1 MAAATSSLGKEIQEE
16 LSCSICL
23 ELFTRPKMLPCQHT
37 FCEDCLQDHVG
48 VQIAFQCP
56 TCELQV
62 KVPSQ
67 GITGLPDNN
76 LVTILCGRLRKQG
89 AAPAETRKQPQS
101 GNRCSFH
108 PTEELRLYCKQCQV
122 PVCNECLDETHSDH
136 STITIKKASQEKRAP
151 IQALINEGRNILETY
166 RSSLQ
171 GINDT
176 EKTLQEQKQQ
186 TEKSIT
192 TLYNQMALALLKGK
206 DNLLDEVEQNH
217 SQNIA
222 VLQNER
228 DRISTDVDEL
238 SAACDRAEQAWRGG
252 LEFLAQETTL
262 TDILGKYRAKG
273 TPAPVQA
280 QLAVTVF
287 QPTDAAVPVL
297 GHVMV
302 QSPPSAPSSIPAAP
316 PTSNNAAAR
325 VIGRRHSSQN
335 GVQAKK
341 VSFGR
346 KRSDIENISLL
357 TSLASADDDVASEG
371 TGHHH
376 GNQHQRQ
383 QQVKKVSFTTSDDE
397 VISGQNHDLHTEHQD
412 QSLTFG
418 GKGPEAENLDLPSGV
433 VVSEE
438 GEVFVGDYKD
448 QKVKVF
454 TLEGTFVRQFP
465 TVVQDGKKMEP
476 HDVAMDEVG
485 NLWVAG
491 STTSAELAVQY
502 TKRGRLLSTIS
513 LQKTGQV
520 RGVAVDS
527 KRNHILVTQA
537 TREVDKSNGVVQ
549 VFSPD
554 GTLLRTVGGKPA
566 ASWQQGLKVPQFIAV
581 DGEGNILVSDCHSH
595 LIFVYGAEG
604 QFLFKFG
611 GEGSSKGQLKSP
623 QGICTD
629 SSGNI
634 IVADRKNSRVELY
647 DQTGTFV
654 RHIATG
660 LRWPWAVAMATQGQI
675 VVTNADKS
683 TVTIFQSAELN

>member
-1 MAAATSSLGKEIQEE
+1 MAAATSILGPEIQEE

-48 VQIAFQCP
+48 VQNAFQCP
-56 TCELQV
+56 TCQLQV
-62 KVPSQ
+62 KVPTQ
-67 GITGLPDNN
+67 GIAGLPDNN
-76 LVTILCGRLRKQG
+76 LVTILCGRLRKQS
-89 AAPAETRKQPQS
+89 AAPAEARRQPQS

-108 PTEELRLYCKQCQV
+108 PTEELKLYCKQCQV

-166 RSSLQ
+166 RGFLQ
-171 GINDT
+171 GIEDT

-206 DNLLDEVEQNH
+206 DNLLYDVEQNH
-217 SQNIA
+217 SQNLA

-228 DRISTDVDEL
+228 DVVATDVDEL

-262 TDILGKYRAKG
+262 TDILAKYRAKG

-297 GHVMV
+297 GHVIV
-302 QSPPSAPSSIPAAP
+302 QSPPSAPSSIPTAV

-325 VIGRRHSSQN
+325 VIGRRHTTQN

-357 TSLASADDDVASEG
+357 TSLATEDDDVTSEG
-371 TGHHH
+371 IGHHH
-376 GNQHQRQ
+376 GNQLQRKQ
-383 QQVKKVSFTTSDDE
+383 LMKKVSFAESDDD
-397 VISGQNHDLHTEHQD
+397 VTIYTGQED
-412 QSLTFG
+412 QGLTFG

-438 GEVFVGDYKD
+438 GEIFVGDYRD

-465 TVVQDGKKMEP
+465 TVLQDGKKMEP
-476 HDVAMDEVG
+476 HDVALDEAG

-491 STTSAELAVQY
+491 STASAELAVQY
-502 TKRGRLLSTIS
+502 TKRGRLLGAIS

-527 KRNHILVTQA
+527 RRNHILVTQA

-554 GTLLRTVGGKPA
+554 GTLLRTVGGKLS

-581 DGEGNILVSDCHSH
+581 DVEGNILVSDCHSH
-595 LIFVYGAEG
+595 LIFAYSTEG

-611 GEGSSKGQLKSP
+611 GEGSSEGQLKSP

-634 IVADRKNSRVELY
+634 IVADRKNSRVELF
-647 DQTGTFV
+647 DRTGRFV
-654 RHIATG
+654 KHVVTG
-660 LRWPWAVAMATQGQI
+660 MRWPWAVAMATQGQI
-675 VVTNADKS
+675 VATNADKS
-683 TVTIFQSAELN
+683 TVTIFESTELN

>member
-1 MAAATSSLGKEIQEE
+1 MAAVTASLGQEIQEE

-37 FCEDCLQDHVG
+37 FCQDCLQDQVG
-48 VQIAFQCP
+48 VQKAFQCP
-56 TCELQV
+56 TCQLLV

-67 GITGLPDNN
+67 GVAGLPDNN
-76 LVTILCGRLRKQG
+76 LVTILCGRLRKQS
-89 AAPAETRKQPQS
+89 AVLAPEETKREQPQS
-101 GNRCSFH
+101 GNRCSVH
-108 PTEELRLYCKQCQV
+108 PTEELKLYCKQCQV

-166 RSSLQ
+166 RSFLR
-171 GINDT
+171 GIDDT
-176 EKTLQEQKQQ
+176 EKALQEQKHQ
-186 TEKSIT
+186 TEKNIAT
-192 TLYNQMALALLKGK
+192 VYNQMALALLKGK
-206 DNLLDEVEQNH
+206 DNLLDEVQQNH
-217 SQNIA
+217 GETVA
-222 VLQNER
+222 MLQNER
-228 DRISTDVDEL
+228 DVVSRDVAEL

-273 TPAPVQA
+273 TPAPVQGK
-280 QLAVTVF
+280 LAVPVF

-297 GHVMV
+297 GHVIV
-302 QSPPSAPSSIPAAP
+302 QPPETTPSSTPATA
-316 PTSNNAAAR
+316 PTSNNTAAR
-325 VIGRRHSSQN
+325 VIARRHSSQN
-335 GVQAKK
+335 GVQAKRI
-341 VSFGR
+341 SFAR

-357 TSLASADDDVASEG
+357 TSLATLDDDVAPEG
-371 TGHHH
+371 IGHHQ
-376 GNQHQRQ
+376 GYDLLTQ
-383 QQVKKVSFTTSDDE
+383 QQNE
-397 VISGQNHDLHTEHQD
+397 
-412 QSLTFG
+412 SLTFG
-418 GKGPEAENLDLPSGV
+418 GKGEEEQNLDLPSGV

-438 GEVFVGDYKD
+438 GEIFVGDYRD
-448 QKVKVF
+448 RKVKVF

-476 HDVAMDEVG
+476 HDVALDEAG

-491 STTSAELAVQY
+491 SAASAELVVQY

-520 RGVAVDS
+520 RGIAVDS
-527 KRNHILVTQA
+527 RRNHILVTQA

-554 GTLLRTVGGKPA
+554 GTLLRSVGAKRA

-581 DGEGNILVSDCHSH
+581 DVEGNILVSDCHSH
-595 LIFVYGAEG
+595 LVFAYSTEG

-611 GEGSSKGQLKSP
+611 GEGGSKGQLRSP

-629 SSGNI
+629 SAGNI
-634 IVADRKNSRVELY
+634 IVADRKNSRVEVF
-647 DQTGTFV
+647 DQTGKFL
-654 RHIATG
+654 RHVTTDM
-660 LRWPWAVAMATQGQI
+660 RWPWAVAMATQGQI

-683 TVTIFQSAELN
+683 TVTIFKSTD